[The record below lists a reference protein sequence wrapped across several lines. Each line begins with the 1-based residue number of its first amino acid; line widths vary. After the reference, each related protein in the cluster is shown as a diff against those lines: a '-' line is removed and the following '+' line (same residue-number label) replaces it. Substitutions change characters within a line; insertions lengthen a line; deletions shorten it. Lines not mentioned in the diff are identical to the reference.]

1 MNELILFLIFFVIA
15 LFYSSIGFGGGSS
28 YLAILSL
35 VFVGFYEVRTLA
47 LVLNVMVVSI
57 GTFVFWRQKVFDW
70 SSFWPFILLSVPLA
84 FIGAQLRLS
93 EKAFFVLLGSA
104 LILAAVFL
112 VLQMLKRGR
121 LSRRLNTSSSM
132 IIGGGIGLLSGLV
145 GIGGGIFLSPTLNLM
160 QWKNAKIVASLA
172 SVFILVNS
180 IAGISGMLIR
190 RTFVLE
196 MQSALP
202 ILGSV
207 FLGGLI
213 GSQLS
218 IRMDLNIIK
227 GLTALLVLYVGVRI
241 VLQHFFGILI

>member
-1 MNELILFLIFFVIA
+1 MNDYILLLIFFGIA

-28 YLAILSL
+28 YLALLSL
-35 VFVGFYEVRTLA
+35 VLVNFYEIRTLA
-47 LVLNVMVVSI
+47 LVLNVLVVSI

-70 SSFWPFILLSVPLA
+70 SSFWPFLLLSIPLA
-84 FIGAQLRLS
+84 FVGAQLRLS
-93 EKAFFVLLGSA
+93 EKVFFILLGSA
-104 LILAAVFL
+104 LILAAAFL
-112 VLQMLKRGR
+112 VLQLLNKGSSARR
-121 LSRRLNTSSSM
+121 LSKGSAM
-132 IIGGGIGLLSGLV
+132 VIGGGIGLLSGLV

-160 QWKNAKIVASLA
+160 KWKNAKVVASLA

-180 IAGISGMLIR
+180 IAGISGMVIR
-190 RTFVLE
+190 RTFTLE
-196 MQSALP
+196 VDSALP
-202 ILGSV
+202 ILGAV

-241 VLQHFFGILI
+241 VLQHGFGLII